1 MGWKSLWHLSC
12 LHSSLWY
19 LPKVTEKKIIEKKK
33 ICEDVRFYW
42 GCYSGCSSREMVSTG
57 NKKKVN
63 IHALVAHFIGSCFRA
78 LIWYKVG
85 TGEDMC
91 VRPMSHI

>member
-1 MGWKSLWHLSC
+1 
-12 LHSSLWY
+12 
-19 LPKVTEKKIIEKKK
+19 
-33 ICEDVRFYW
+33 
-42 GCYSGCSSREMVSTG
+42 MVSIA

-63 IHALVAHFIGSCFRA
+63 IHALAAHFIGSCVRA

>member
-1 MGWKSLWHLSC
+1 
-12 LHSSLWY
+12 
-19 LPKVTEKKIIEKKK
+19 
-33 ICEDVRFYW
+33 
-42 GCYSGCSSREMVSTG
+42 MVSIE

-63 IHALVAHFIGSCFRA
+63 IHALPAHFIGSCVRA

-91 VRPMSHI
+91 VRPVSHI